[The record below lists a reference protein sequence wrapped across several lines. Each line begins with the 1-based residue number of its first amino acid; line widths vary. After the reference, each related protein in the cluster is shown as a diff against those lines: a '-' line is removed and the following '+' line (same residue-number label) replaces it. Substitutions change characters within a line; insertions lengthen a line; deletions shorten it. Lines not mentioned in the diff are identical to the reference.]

1 MRHLHGDI
9 VIVEGNNELNV
20 QMIPITAILNGEI
33 IESYWRLT
41 TEEIPHPH
49 SDPIPRYAGYYMC
62 FRIRNKGD
70 TTTSFR
76 MAYYIPPPEYGAG
89 WRYSKPITLSPGQEG
104 LIEWV
109 LYAGAKPGAYTAT
122 WYLFGDDT
130 QVDSI
135 TITNYIY

>member
-49 SDPIPRYAGYYMC
+49 PAP
-62 FRIRNKGD
+62 
-70 TTTSFR
+70 
-76 MAYYIPPPEYGAG
+76 
-89 WRYSKPITLSPGQEG
+89 YSGGGI
-104 LIEWV
+104 
-109 LYAGAKPGAYTAT
+109 
-122 WYLFGDDT
+122 
-130 QVDSI
+130 
-135 TITNYIY
+135 